1 MCTPKDRRQIP
12 CLRLQPF
19 PSSVGKPQLVSTR
32 FALGFC
38 CRSLISL
45 VSSRLQGNKL
55 HLHCTTPGTS
65 SSTAAG
71 KLQLHWPAAQPL
83 GFGAHTKRNPPQL
96 SALDKPLPPIPRPQE
111 RSTHS
116 QPNGRSPLSRSE
128 HLLSRGRLVTS
139 CCWFPFP
146 FTNRRFLNRIDSC
159 PSLPREEQTTQRVSW
174 LAGRGTGT
182 RMPTGPQTQR
192 PSTPKSTALVR
203 HMRHG
208 RPRGGRSNWKSPNIW
223 TDLIV

>member
-1 MCTPKDRRQIP
+1 MHSQGQTANPV
-12 CLRLQPF
+12 
-19 PSSVGKPQLVSTR
+19 SVSTTFPLLGGETTGR
-32 FALGFC
+32 LDSFRLGFLL
-38 CRSLISL
+38 SISDLSRL
-45 VSSRLQGNKL
+45 VSSPGKQAAPALAPP
-55 HLHCTTPGTS
+55 PGTS

-96 SALDKPLPPIPRPQE
+96 SALDKPLSPIPRPQE
-111 RSTHS
+111 RGTHS

-159 PSLPREEQTTQRVSW
+159 PSLPREKKTTERASW
-174 LAGRGTGT
+174 LAGRGIGT
-182 RMPTGPQTQR
+182 RMPMGPQTQR

-208 RPRGGRSNWKSPNIW
+208 CPPGRKKQLKVRKSEL
-223 TDLIV
+223 T